1 MTINYVPIL
10 KWKRGEQNALFNLED
25 SVKKGTIPFLE
36 VPLHSKNL
44 DKFSVDV
51 KKVWENRPF
60 YFYLSQGWYE
70 DIDEDDPE
78 DFEKEVM
85 RIFSK
90 HYSYLDPKYAIPVF
104 DLSNYYA
111 IKAWP
116 DGHSQR
122 MAIRISGN
130 EFGLIDLNLNLMLAD
145 TDRRKMTDLILD
157 LHTVESDDVF
167 AKQSLMKAALS
178 DLDSPEEYRSIIIAS
193 NSFPSSFNGLEIETI
208 HEYPRNEFVIHD
220 TAKKLANKL
229 GFTYSYSDYGP
240 TDLSDTTFVIG
251 MSPNFKIKYTGFDKY
266 YYIKGIPIK
275 KGGLDF
281 SQVQK
286 ACRILYQNPS
296 VFSGESFS
304 WADKKIAEIAKSSK
318 EIQTGNLTTWVSYS
332 FNHHISFIAK
342 QI

>member
-10 KWKRGEQNALFNLED
+10 KWKRGEQNALSNLED
-25 SVKKGTIPFLE
+25 SVKKGIIPLLE
-36 VPLHSKNL
+36 VPLHSKDLN
-44 DKFSVDV
+44 KFSIEV
-51 KKVWENRPF
+51 KKIWGNRPY

-78 DFEKEVM
+78 EIEKKVM
-85 RIFSK
+85 RIFSD
-90 HYSYLDPKYAIPVF
+90 HYSNLDSKYAIPVF

-111 IKAWP
+111 IKTWP
-116 DGHSQR
+116 DDHSKR
-122 MAIRISGN
+122 MAIRITGN
-130 EFGLIDLNLNLMLAD
+130 EFGLIDFELNAMMGED
-145 TDRRKMTDLILD
+145 VRKNMTDLILD
-157 LHTVESDDVF
+157 LRTVETDEVF

-193 NSFPSSFNGLEIETI
+193 NSFPSSFNGVEIETLY
-208 HEYPRNEFVIHD
+208 EYPRNEFSIHD

-240 TDLSDTTFVIG
+240 TDLNDTTFVIG

-275 KGGLDF
+275 RGGLDF
-281 SQVQK
+281 SQVQR
-286 ACRILYQNPS
+286 ACKILYQNSS

-304 WADKKIAEIAKSSK
+304 WADNKIAEIAKTTK
-318 EIQTGNLTTWVSYS
+318 EIPTGNLTTWVSYN
-332 FNHHISFIAK
+332 FNHHITFIAN